1 VGVTRIFAVFG
12 AQWMRVLQCD
22 ITYQEV
28 MTLIEI
34 GDGNSRPEQDRV
46 RADEEP
52 MPRSLKAEAAAPD
65 PS

>member
-1 VGVTRIFAVFG
+1 
-12 AQWMRVLQCD
+12 MRVLQCD